1 MMTITIDGKKSKV
14 YKGETVLQVAQRSG
28 IHIPTLCHH
37 KDLSPYGGC
46 RLCIVDVKGT
56 HIPLTA
62 CTLIAEEGMAIKT
75 DTPRLRKLRKS
86 TLQLILSEHPNACL
100 ICEREAD
107 CDNFQECIKKS
118 AVTFGCKSCA
128 QNNNCELQ
136 DLVREIGI
144 KDIPFEF
151 RYRNLE
157 TQRHDPFF
165 DRDYNLCILC
175 GRCIRVCEEIR
186 HAHTLE
192 FHHRGPDTMVGTA
205 FDLPHLESGCQ
216 FCGACVDI
224 CPTGAL
230 RDRFSRYDGPPE
242 RKVKTTCML
251 CGMGCAIDL
260 NVAGEKITCST
271 PHRNQICARGRFG
284 IASLVHHP
292 KRITKPLMKKGD
304 GIIEVEWDEALNFV
318 AQKLLEYRNR
328 TGILFSPQLTLEAI
342 DRIYSLGD
350 FLKAKLAAP
359 LSLDDTI
366 IPLGLNKIKSNAAIV
381 IVNTDMVA
389 DYSVLL
395 LRLRKR
401 LKDKAIF
408 VVINTVAHPSDR
420 FANLVLNPNPGTEYQ
435 IMKALAGIGNFPK
448 KCGITAAETELA
460 KRLLKN
466 RKLYVMYDTT
476 NLAADKPGKDM
487 KTLPLHNQANTL
499 KIAKMGFDQTYEEVL
514 ASKNIDCLYL
524 AGVAPRLHRKYR
536 AIIVQDCFLPDFDF
550 DAFLPAATFAETDG
564 RTVDIEGKIR
574 KLHRAIE
581 PNGKTM
587 PDERIV
593 DAIARVMD
601 AKIGKKAQR
610 KKQRRTKRVIPEKT
624 NKAYPMRLI
633 VRGNAYIYRNKALSA
648 VLKGF
653 GRLRQDQYVWL
664 NERTAKKYKLHD
676 GKQVHI
682 ISRQTS
688 LSMPVKICPDVPDN
702 SILIFVHPSLG
713 SMENQPVRLECI
725 KS

>member
-1 MMTITIDGKKSKV
+1 MMTITINGKKFKV
-14 YKGETVLQVAQRSG
+14 RKGENVLQVAQRSG
-28 IHIPTLCHH
+28 IHIPSLCHH

-46 RLCIVDVKGT
+46 RLCIVDVKGKRT
-56 HIPLTA
+56 PLTA

-107 CDNFQECIKKS
+107 CENFQECIKKS
-118 AVTFGCKSCA
+118 AVTFGCKSCP

-175 GRCIRVCEEIR
+175 GRCIRVCDEIR

-230 RDRFSRYDGPPE
+230 RDRFSRYDGPAQ

-251 CGMGCAIDL
+251 CSIGCAIDL
-260 NVAGEKITCST
+260 NVAGGKITCST
-271 PHRNQICARGRFG
+271 PHKNQICARGRFG
-284 IASLVHHP
+284 IAPLVHHP

-304 GIIEVEWDEALNFV
+304 GIIEVEWDEALHFV
-318 AQKLLEYRNR
+318 AQKLLEHKNR
-328 TGILFSPQLTLEAI
+328 TGILLSGQLTLEAI
-342 DRIYSLGD
+342 DRVSSLGD
-350 FLKAKLAAP
+350 FLKAKPAAP
-359 LSLDDTI
+359 LSLDHTVM
-366 IPLGLNKIKSNAAIV
+366 PLELNKIKGNAAVV
-381 IVNTDMVA
+381 IVNADMVA

-395 LRLRKR
+395 LKLRKK
-401 LKDKAIF
+401 LKDNTIF
-408 VVINTVAHPSDR
+408 IVINTVAHSSDH
-420 FANLVLNPNPGTEYQ
+420 FADLVLKPNPGTENR
-435 IMKALAGIGNFPK
+435 ILEALAGIGNFPT
-448 KCGITAAETELA
+448 KCGITSADFELA
-460 KRLLKN
+460 KRLTKN
-466 RKLYVMYDTT
+466 RKLYVMYDSS
-476 NLAADKPGKDM
+476 NFIIDKSGKYM
-487 KTLPLHNQANTL
+487 KTLPLHKHANTL

-514 ASKNIDCLYL
+514 TSKNIDCLYL
-524 AGVAPRLHRKYR
+524 AGVAPRLHRKYKT
-536 AIIVQDCFLPDFDF
+536 IIVQDCFLPDLDF
-550 DAFLPAATFAETDG
+550 DVFLPATIFAETDG
-564 RTVDIEGKIR
+564 SMVDIEGRR
-574 KLHRAIE
+574 KKLRRAIE
-581 PNGKTM
+581 PNGKAM

-593 DAIARVMD
+593 DAVARVMD
-601 AKIGKKAQR
+601 WKLGKKPKR
-610 KKQRRTKRVIPEKT
+610 KKQKRIKRVIPEKT
-624 NKAYPMRLI
+624 NKTYPIRLI
-633 VRGNAYIYRNKALSA
+633 VKENAYIYRNKTLSA

-653 GRLRQDQYVWL
+653 ERLRQDQCVWL
-664 NERTAKKYKLHD
+664 NERTAKKYELHD
-676 GKQVHI
+676 GAQANI

-688 LSMPVKICPDVPDN
+688 FSMPVKICPDVPDN
-702 SILIFVHPSLG
+702 AIIFFAHPSLG
-713 SMENQPVRLECI
+713 TMKNQPVRLKCT